1 MQTSVC
7 VGEKRRR
14 LQFRTRR
21 KSRIGRGVHDGGG
34 GGAAGAMPMIINLTY
49 RATIVRLPSRAL
61 ATDAAKEEANA
72 PWRNMIC

>member
-1 MQTSVC
+1 MLGKRGGAFNSGSGVRAEL
-7 VGEKRRR
+7 GEASM
-14 LQFRTRR
+14 T
-21 KSRIGRGVHDGGG
+21 VGG

-49 RATIVRLPSRAL
+49 RATIVRLLSRAL